1 MPTNNTLSSR
11 SVTEPACWGPGTH
24 IAPIP
29 APGHLRAAL
38 PLGDLTGF
46 VRQSRDAVRQILSG
60 TDDRLLV
67 VAGPC
72 SVHDPMATME
82 YAHWLA
88 GQARKYREHLLL
100 VMRACV
106 EKPRTVTGWTGL
118 VNDPHLDGSCDIAA
132 GLRAA
137 RAILLDIAATGLPSA
152 CEWVD
157 PVTASYLADIV
168 TLGAIGARTTESQ
181 VHRHLASALPMPVA
195 FKNTMDGDTQA
206 AINAIVCA
214 ALGHTFHGTDPDG
227 GSPATI
233 RSPGNPDCCLVLRGG
248 RDGPNYSA
256 AHVTSA
262 LDLLSVAGLPRRLMI
277 DASHGNS
284 GKDHHRQVEVAIV
297 VAGHLARGQAGV
309 RGVLLESFL
318 VDGRQ
323 DLAKGKE
330 MLTYGQSVTDACI
343 DTDVTS
349 TVLELLATAVQA
361 RRTAEW

>member
-1 MPTNNTLSSR
+1 MPTNCTLSSQYI
-11 SVTEPACWGPGTH
+11 TEPAYWGPGTH

-29 APGHLRAAL
+29 APGQLRAAL

-46 VRQSRDAVRQILSG
+46 VSQSRYAVRRILSG
-60 TDDRLLV
+60 ADDRLLV

-82 YAHWLA
+82 YARWLA
-88 GQARKYREHLLL
+88 GQAAKYREHLLL

-132 GLRAA
+132 GLQAA
-137 RAILLDIAATGLPSA
+137 RAILLDIAAAGLPA
-152 CEWVD
+152 MCEWVD
-157 PVTASYLADIV
+157 PATAPYLADTV
-168 TLGAIGARTTESQ
+168 TLGTIGARTIESQ

-195 FKNTMDGDTQA
+195 FKNTMDGDAQA

-214 ALGHTFHGTDPDG
+214 GLGHTFHGTDPDD

-256 AHVTSA
+256 AHVASA
-262 LDLLSVAGLPRRLMI
+262 LDLLSAAALPRRLMI

-284 GKDHHRQVEVAIV
+284 GKDHHRQAEVAIT
-297 VAGHLARGQAGV
+297 VAGHLARGQGEIK
-309 RGVLLESFL
+309 GVLLESFL

-323 DLAKGKE
+323 DLSPGKDA
-330 MLTYGQSVTDACI
+330 LTYGQSITDACI
-343 DTDVTS
+343 DTEMTG

-361 RRTAEW
+361 RRTTEW

>member
-168 TLGAIGARTTESQ
+168 TLGAIGAP
-181 VHRHLASALPMPVA
+181 VMASSRAVA
-195 FKNTMDGDTQA
+195 PPCSMGA
-206 AINAIVCA
+206 SPARRSRRASSCA
-214 ALGHTFHGTDPDG
+214 AVLAVTTRRSG
-227 GSPATI
+227 G
-233 RSPGNPDCCLVLRGG
+233 PGRRWRGARGRCLSR
-248 RDGPNYSA
+248 RCRCM
-256 AHVTSA
+256 
-262 LDLLSVAGLPRRLMI
+262 RRL
-277 DASHGNS
+277 
-284 GKDHHRQVEVAIV
+284 RT
-297 VAGHLARGQAGV
+297 
-309 RGVLLESFL
+309 
-318 VDGRQ
+318 GR
-323 DLAKGKE
+323 
-330 MLTYGQSVTDACI
+330 
-343 DTDVTS
+343 
-349 TVLELLATAVQA
+349 
-361 RRTAEW
+361 R